1 MLKLAKAVFSLAVV
15 SRREEG
21 NRVAKCGCLF
31 VTFTASFS
39 SSMFFPLGRNEYSH
53 AQQHHDRGMQN

>member
-53 AQQHHDRGMQN
+53 AQ